1 VPTKKKI
8 ITSRKDMPPS
18 FLADGLGSICQG
30 SLQIVVG
37 DAKLQLLF
45 MTFNHI
51 SISFPPS

>member
-45 MTFNHI
+45 MTFNYI
-51 SISFPPS
+51 SIPFPPS